1 MPILWQ
7 ERMSIGN
14 THIDDD
20 HKYLICLIN
29 SAELA
34 LKTQGNRDAIGII
47 IEQLVRYTEEHFA
60 REEGIQLKVGIPFY
74 AEHKKQHMSLI
85 EQLNA
90 IRKNL
95 QSTESDNDEQKFTQA
110 CSDLVK
116 LLRVWLLDH
125 ILNTD
130 KRMVPYLKKFPPSFI

>member
-1 MPILWQ
+1 MPILWREQ
-7 ERMSIGN
+7 MSIGN

-34 LKTQGNRDAIGII
+34 LKTPENRDAISII
-47 IEQLVRYTEEHFA
+47 IEQLVNYTEEHFA
-60 REEGIQLKVGIPFY
+60 REEGIQLKAGFPFY
-74 AEHKKQHMSLI
+74 AEHKMQHQSLI
-85 EQLNA
+85 QELND
-90 IRKNL
+90 IRENL
-95 QSTESDNDEQKFTQA
+95 QSTDPDADEQKHAQVSA
-110 CSDLVK
+110 DLVK

-130 KRMVPYLKKFPPSFI
+130 KRMVPYLKKLSSTLI